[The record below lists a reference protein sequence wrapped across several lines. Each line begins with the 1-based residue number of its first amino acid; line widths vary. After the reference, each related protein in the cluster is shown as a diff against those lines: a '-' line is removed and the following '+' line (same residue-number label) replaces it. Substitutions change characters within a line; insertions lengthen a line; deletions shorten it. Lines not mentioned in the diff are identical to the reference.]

1 MRQSMEFAGNLPH
14 RGDTRLEMPA
24 WVGRLERTLPWMGRR
39 ELRSLPNHHHPDRRA
54 MGPGVA
60 VEMESLAIPL
70 EILSSNLLGDLFGEF
85 FDLFL
90 EVLGS
95 IIELVQPRRAAV
107 GLVDGFQQLIDVA
120 SDVFQLF
127 IDLFL

>member
-14 RGDTRLEMPA
+14 RGDTRLEMPT

-70 EILSSNLLGDLFGEF
+70 EILSSDLLSDLLGKFVDFLF
-85 FDLFL
+85 
-90 EVLGS
+90 EVFS
-95 IIELVQPRRAAV
+95 PIVELV
-107 GLVDGFQQLIDVA
+107 L
-120 SDVFQLF
+120 
-127 IDLFL
+127 